1 MWFCHNAMGRLKHIV
16 LFGASLLDNGLT
28 DYDSWSERM
37 IREFGPDIEPYLRD
51 IMLDAQAIH
60 APYASPPPNPLEKR
74 RRRLF
79 MKRHVLIV
87 DDEPNIVLSLKFLI
101 NQQGYEVRTAGSGE
115 EALKALAEERPDLIL
130 LDVMMPKPDG
140 YEVCQKIRA
149 TAEWKDIPV
158 IMLTAKGRDV
168 ERQKGLAM
176 GADDYITKPF
186 ATHEL
191 IAKVRAI
198 LMEKNKS

>member
-1 MWFCHNAMGRLKHIV
+1 MTR
-16 LFGASLLDNGLT
+16 T
-28 DYDSWSERM
+28 
-37 IREFGPDIEPYLRD
+37 
-51 IMLDAQAIH
+51 
-60 APYASPPPNPLEKR
+60 
-74 RRRLF
+74 
-79 MKRHVLIV
+79 VLIV

-101 NQQGYEVRTAGSGE
+101 SQQGYEVRTATSGD
-115 EALKALAEERPDLIL
+115 EALQSLAEEIPDLVL
-130 LDVMMPKPDG
+130 LDIMMPKPDG

-149 TAEWKDIPV
+149 NPEWKDIPV

-191 IAKVRAI
+191 VTKVRGV
-198 LMEKNKS
+198 LEGKK

>member
-1 MWFCHNAMGRLKHIV
+1 MGRLKHIV
-16 LFGASLLDNGLT
+16 LAGASLLDQGYT
-28 DYDSWSERM
+28 DFESWSQRM
-37 IREFGPDIEPYLRD
+37 IQDFGPEIKPYLED
-51 IMLDAQAIH
+51 IRMNALEIH
-60 APYASPPPNPLEKR
+60 GPSATYRSAKSQKR
-74 RRRLF
+74 GRSLF
-79 MKRHVLIV
+79 MTRNVLIV

-101 NQQGYEVRTAGSGE
+101 AQQGYEVRAAYSGE
-115 EALKALAEERPDLIL
+115 EALQSLRAQVPDLIL

-149 TAEWKDIPV
+149 TPEWKDIPV

-191 IAKVRAI
+191 VSKVRAM
-198 LMEKNKS
+198 LKEKKME